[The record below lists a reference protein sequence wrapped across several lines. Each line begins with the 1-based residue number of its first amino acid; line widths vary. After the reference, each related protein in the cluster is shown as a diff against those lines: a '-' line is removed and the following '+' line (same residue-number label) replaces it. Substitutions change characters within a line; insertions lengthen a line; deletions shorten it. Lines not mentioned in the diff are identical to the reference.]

1 MKFAA
6 LALAL
11 LLAVGSHAASMQ
23 ADAPSQLDHARAV
36 LDVYLTQVKDMSLR
50 AVNQLDDPQYAEFK
64 TNLAQR
70 IEEMYTQI
78 KTLQGSVSPMTDS
91 FYNTVMEV
99 TKDTRES
106 LNADLEALKS
116 SLAPQNEQL
125 KQVIEKHLN
134 DYRTL
139 LTPIYNDY
147 KTKHDEEMAALKT
160 RLEPVMEELRTKI
173 QANVEETK
181 GVLMPMVETVRT
193 KVTERLESLRE
204 VVQPYVQE
212 YKEQMKQ
219 MYDQAQTVD
228 TDALRT
234 KITPLVEE
242 IKVKMNAIFEI
253 IAASVT
259 NLCVFFFLTQTYSH
273 KLMVT
278 SI

>member
-11 LLAVGSHAASMQ
+11 LLAVGSHAASVQ
-23 ADAPSQLDHARAV
+23 ADAPTQLEHARAA

-78 KTLQGSVSPMTDS
+78 KTLQSSVSPMTDS
-91 FYNTVMEV
+91 FYSTVMEV

-106 LNADLEALKS
+106 LSADIQALKT
-116 SLAPQNEQL
+116 SLEPQREKL
-125 KQVIEKHLN
+125 REVIERHLN
-134 DYRTL
+134 DYRTM

-147 KTKHDEEMAALKT
+147 KTKHDEEMTALKA
-160 RLEPVMEELRTKI
+160 RLEPVMDELHAKVRV
-173 QANVEETK
+173 NLEETK
-181 GVLMPMVETVRT
+181 GVLMPMVDTVST
-193 KVTERLESLRE
+193 KVHERLTSLRE

-219 MYDQAQTVD
+219 MYDQAQNVD
-228 TDALRT
+228 TEALKT
-234 KITPLVEE
+234 QITPLVEE

-259 NLCVFFFLTQTYSH
+259 KH
-273 KLMVT
+273 
-278 SI
+278 

>member
-23 ADAPSQLDHARAV
+23 ADAPSQLEHARAV
-36 LDVYLTQVKDMSLR
+36 MDVYLTQVKDMSLR

-70 IEEMYTQI
+70 IEEMYNQI
-78 KTLQGSVSPMTDS
+78 KTLQASVSPMTDS
-91 FYNTVMEV
+91 FYSTVMEV
-99 TKDTRES
+99 TRDTRES
-106 LNADLEALKS
+106 LNADLDALKT
-116 SLAPQNEQL
+116 SLGPQQEQL
-125 KQVIEKHLN
+125 KEVIERHIN

-160 RLEPVMEELRTKI
+160 KLEPVLEELRTKI
-173 QANVEETK
+173 QTNVEETK
-181 GVLMPMVETVRT
+181 GVLMPMVETVRS
-193 KVTERLESLRE
+193 KVTERLENLRE

-219 MYDQAQTVD
+219 MYDQAQNVD
-228 TDALRT
+228 TDALKA
-234 KITPLVEE
+234 KITPLVDE
-242 IKVKMNAIFEI
+242 IKVKVNAIFEI

-259 NLCVFFFLTQTYSH
+259 KN
-273 KLMVT
+273 
-278 SI
+278 